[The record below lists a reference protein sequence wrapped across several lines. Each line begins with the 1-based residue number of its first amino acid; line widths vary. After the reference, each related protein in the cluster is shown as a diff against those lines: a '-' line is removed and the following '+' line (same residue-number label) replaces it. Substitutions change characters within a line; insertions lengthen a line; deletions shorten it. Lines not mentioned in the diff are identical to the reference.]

1 MSAVYNKELGAVRFD
16 LQVIASWIEPGERVL
31 DLGCGNGDLLDYL
44 KTHKQV
50 QGTGIEFSEEKA
62 AHCIERGLT
71 VLQGDFRR
79 EVTEY
84 PEHRF
89 DVVVLS
95 QTLQQIQD
103 PRELLIDLL
112 RIGRRVIVSF
122 PNFGHWSARLQLL
135 FTGMAPKTDQLPY
148 EWYNTP
154 NIRVITI
161 KDFNQFLR
169 TIGVRTV
176 RQVAI
181 NTHHHDYR
189 GNIVRLCKN
198 LRATY
203 GIMMLARAE

>member
-1 MSAVYNKELGAVRFD
+1 MRFD
-16 LQVIASWIEPGERVL
+16 LQVIASWIQSGSRVL

-44 KTHKQV
+44 KFHKQV
-50 QGTGIEFSEEKA
+50 RGTGIEFSEEKA

-71 VLQGDFRR
+71 VLQGDFRQ
-79 EVTEY
+79 EVVDY
-84 PEHRF
+84 PAHRF

-103 PRELLIDLL
+103 PKELLLDLL
-112 RIGRRVIVSF
+112 RIGQRVIVSF

-135 FTGMAPKTDQLPY
+135 FTGMAPMNEQLPY

-161 KDFNQFLR
+161 KDFNRFLR

-181 NTHHHDYR
+181 NTHHHDYK
-189 GNIVRLCKN
+189 GNIVRLWPN